1 MTGSTIQI
9 LFAMIIYMAA
19 VIVIGIVFA
28 GRANK
33 SSENYFLG
41 GRLSRSVGDRDE
53 RGGFRHERMAAHGTA
68 RRRVLV
74 RSRGRRV
81 DGYRSRVRYI
91 PQLAHRLEEAPPLLD
106 THEIR
111 SHFRSSSPTVSA
123 RRRRPCLQSRRSSS
137 SFSSR
142 STRRAALSPA
152 ESCSLHCSGCLM
164 SR

>member
-1 MTGSTIQI
+1 
-9 LFAMIIYMAA
+9 MAA

-41 GRLSRSVGDRDE
+41 GRSLGPWVTAMSAEASDMSGWLLI
-53 RGGFRHERMAAHGTA
+53 GTA

-81 DGYRSRVRYI
+81 DGYRSRVSVHTSTGSSSRRGSAATRYA
-91 PQLAHRLEEAPPLLD
+91 Q
-106 THEIR
+106 IR

-123 RRRRPCLQSRRSSS
+123 RRRRRSCLQSRRSSS